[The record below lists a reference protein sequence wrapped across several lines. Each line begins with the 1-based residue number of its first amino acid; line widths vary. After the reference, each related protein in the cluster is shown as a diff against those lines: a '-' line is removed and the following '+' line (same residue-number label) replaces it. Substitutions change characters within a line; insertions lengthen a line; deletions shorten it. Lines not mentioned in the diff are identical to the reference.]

1 VKRSELKLI
10 VMTLCLCILMMVG
23 GFHERGYIAFDGGSV
38 LTILL
43 LVTIVTYYKQEEQNE
58 KIYRTDVV

>member
-1 VKRSELKLI
+1 MKRSELKLAI
-10 VMTLCLCILMMVG
+10 ITTICLGVLMMVG

-43 LVTIVTYYKQEEQNE
+43 LITIVTYHKTKQEEN
-58 KIYRTDVV
+58 K